1 MLAMLVFSFSI
12 MQYRRAVKA
21 IDPIEIPENY
31 RIWTGATLN
40 MAVVMLGIMLVA
52 YLFSEL

>member
-1 MLAMLVFSFSI
+1 